1 MANERTVVGTWH
13 GGKRERPNRQAAL
26 CVSDCTLQSLRRAC
40 MRSDRTVIC
49 VCSLS
54 MIAHVYSMSCEPPR
68 RYSGY
73 ESQARGGG
81 GVALRVRVAA
91 PRWCTC
97 SK

>member
-1 MANERTVVGTWH
+1 MARWQERAVQ
-13 GGKRERPNRQAAL
+13 PAL

-54 MIAHVYSMSCEPPR
+54 MIAHVYGMSCEPPR

-81 GVALRVRVAA
+81 SVALRVRVAA